1 MTLEEILKANGV
13 SDEAA
18 QAIRAAMREG
28 GIYTASE
35 ENLDVR
41 YGKLKTQHDALKQQ
55 LTQANTTI
63 EDLKKSTNGQEDAQ
77 QKIAAYEAKITE
89 LETKLARAQIEADA
103 HVELL
108 AAGFKPEDMD
118 YVMYKLEAK
127 GALERGEDGKIKG
140 LDDKIAELK
149 TQLPASLVGKGEKKI
164 IERTLPD
171 NPAGGE
177 PEPKDLADALRQRYE
192 PKND

>member
-18 QAIRAAMREG
+18 QAILAAMREG

-41 YGKLKTQHDALKQQ
+41 YGKLKTQHQTMEKQLKEAQG
-55 LTQANTTI
+55 TI
-63 EDLKKSTNGQEDAQ
+63 EQLRQSTQGQEDAQ
-77 QKIAAYEAKITE
+77 QKLAASEAKIAE
-89 LETKLARAQIEADA
+89 LESRLEKAQIEADA

-118 YVMYKLEAK
+118 YVMFKLKAK
-127 GALERGEDGKIKG
+127 GELERGENGKIKG

-149 TQLPASLVGKGEKKI
+149 AKLPASLVGKGERKI
-164 IERTLPD
+164 IERTLPS
-171 NPAGGE
+171 NPAGGD

-192 PKND
+192 HQE